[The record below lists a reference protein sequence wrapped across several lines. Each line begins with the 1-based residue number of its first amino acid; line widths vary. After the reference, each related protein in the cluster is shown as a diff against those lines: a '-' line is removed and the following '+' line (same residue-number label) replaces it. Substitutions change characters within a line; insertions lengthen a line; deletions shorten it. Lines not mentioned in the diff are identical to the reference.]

1 MCGTQI
7 SEPRAREGLF
17 IRQGT
22 RMNSACIEAR
32 LTQIEQR
39 YDELERLLADPLVA
53 SDYGRV
59 RDYARERSGIA
70 ELVETYRKSRCVF
83 QQLADTRTMLDGETD
98 EDMRALVRGEVEKL
112 EAQQNELQNKL
123 RLLLVPQDL
132 NDKRDVIVEI
142 RAGTGGEEA
151 ALFAADL
158 YRMYVRNAVAHGWKT
173 ELLSSSI
180 SGIGGFKE
188 IILGVKGEGA
198 YSRLKHESGVHRVQ
212 RVPVTEAS
220 GRIHTSTATVAVLPQ
235 VDEVEVEIKPEDLQ
249 IDVFRAGGH
258 GGQGVNTTDSAV
270 RITHLP
276 SGLAAQCQDER
287 SQLQNKMR
295 ALSIL
300 RARLYE
306 MEQSKAHSELDAVR
320 RSQVGS
326 GERSEKVRTYNFP
339 QNRVTDHRINVSSY
353 RIEAVMAGDLD
364 EFIEQLMATEQAD
377 RLRSAGVG

>member
-1 MCGTQI
+1 
-7 SEPRAREGLF
+7 
-17 IRQGT
+17 
-22 RMNSACIEAR
+22 MNSASIEAR
-32 LTQIEQR
+32 LTQVEQR

-112 EAQQNELQNKL
+112 EAQQNELQHKL
-123 RLLLVPQDL
+123 RLLLAPQDP

-306 MEQSKAHSELDAVR
+306 MEHSKAHSELDAVR

-377 RLRSAGVG
+377 RLRAAGVG